1 MGVSM
6 SEPIQLG
13 QGKRIPFGDQ
23 SFSKLQLFAYGV
35 IALGDISSVIADTYF
50 SSPPDANDFG
60 SIAVIAPFW
69 ESFQPVGR
77 SDRKTGQLCYQLYQ
91 INPATGAIISGTD
104 TDMLIVMKIKDWLQY
119 LYEVND
125 FNPTLIFKATWY
137 KVVVADPYNRQTDFF
152 ESFPCTFQA
161 ILATDY
167 VRTYLFYVYGDMLY
181 PAGVDMRPVENAL
194 IGYTVG
200 TGSPVVLFAGNY
212 QPNEVLQ
219 FSNGLLRGTFF
230 YDLTPILNQAHE
242 DCWNWYLND
251 LADGWTPIW
260 WNTILSCPST
270 LFAVLRD
277 RRFVA
282 SIEFSL
288 SPSGYNI
295 SEWLLDEGTF
305 CFQRS
310 FPPLIRG
317 LPFQRCCYHKNFGII
332 YGPFA
337 SRIERF
343 QISRFNIDDY
353 TYTKALD
360 GDLIPRRR
368 CCVDSSIPIFCDF
381 YTQRRPR
388 PSTELY
394 VPPRFSWGLG
404 DPHCLTFDEVPYT
417 FNGLGEYYLLYSSDF
432 IIQARME
439 RVVNNNGEE
448 TGATAFSAFAMKDS
462 TSGTVQFEIDESDP
476 DGTKFIVKV
485 NGVVQTGLSER
496 NIMVENV
503 TLSVTNKTYLAI
515 FPSTNAFEVSAFQFI
530 SDLKV
535 TANPTQL
542 QNISKGLLGA
552 WSGIAEDDFEL
563 RNGTVLDYKD
573 LLVTNDLDILDGKL
587 SEEKIYQFG
596 QSWKIDESESIF
608 SYASDDFSTY
618 NPMNPEEPPFLEH
631 LVRDERNAPYFS
643 VVLEGC
649 TTDGEVN
656 TQCLFDTLVTNRIDI
671 GQHTLMVSQRA
682 ADENSLIANI
692 PPRLNISASS
702 QDFVDG
708 CFQVELGKVSTLILE
723 VSDED
728 GDDVTLSISA
738 SSTIENVVISS
749 AGVLEWTPTT
759 VLTSGLLLV
768 QADDGKFG
776 ITMLRIT
783 VKFCYCENDGKCNYE
798 NVVSN
803 GSTYFWTA
811 GCVCEGPWLGKH
823 CNVFGNTCA
832 VSRCFSG
839 VSCTDTPKG
848 RECGDCPDGSMGNEI
863 GCIYID
869 NCPGN
874 CTQKCQPIV
883 NGVLCSCFNG
893 FEEDLPGSNDCIDI
907 DECMEDTHNCGNKTN
922 SRCVNEEGTFR
933 CECTN
938 GTVELNGDCVD
949 TSTFSICDVTSTL
962 NLETGILQSPNY
974 PSNYSANHLCEATI
988 STVVGKVIHVFFTA
1002 FVIEVSRDADG
1013 EPEKNDCP
1021 FDWVQ
1026 LFDQGNE
1033 LSAKLCGNVLPKN
1046 FSSNSNLLNIMFRT
1060 DPFDH
1065 FSGFQL
1071 MWESVWIGCASD
1083 PCGVNATC
1091 TSTNGSYSCHCP
1103 EGFTGDAYSSCQ
1115 DTSTFSICDVT
1126 STLNLETGILQSPNY
1141 PSSYSGNHL
1150 CEATISTVV
1159 GKVIHVFFTAFVI
1172 EVDRDANGEPE
1183 KNDCPFDWLQFDQ
1196 ENEPSGK
1203 LCGNVLPK
1211 NFSSNSNLLNI
1222 TFRTDSSDHFSGFQ
1236 LMWESSED
1244 KCASDLY
1251 QPCVVDSTCTNS
1263 INSYSCEC
1271 RQGFTGNAFLACEDV
1286 DECVAQSCDVVATCT
1301 NTIGSFICDCPEGY
1315 VKNAGVCSISI
1326 CDVDNSTLTNA
1337 SGVLASPNFPDHYP
1351 NSVLCST
1358 TILAPAD
1365 HVIAI
1370 SFLDFQLE
1378 SHSSCIYDYLDITD
1392 GSDGEVE
1399 PLGPKCGNELR
1410 GFNLSVTN
1418 SLTIK
1423 FKTDSTET
1431 FKGFRLQWT
1440 IVGIG
1445 CASDPCG
1452 VNATCTSANGSYS
1465 CQCPEGFTGDAYN
1478 SCQDLDECYSDP
1490 CDINAY
1496 CENTFGS
1503 FKCRCQSGFSGDG
1516 YACSEI
1522 YECRA
1527 SCDIDNCVNI
1537 FGIWRCVD
1545 SVCSNAFLNDQTGII
1560 TSPNYPS
1567 NYDISLDCLT
1577 TIQTGFRE
1585 VVKIW
1590 FLDFTVEVDE
1600 SAIGEPGNQSCN
1612 WDWLAL
1618 FDDDAELSGRL
1629 CGNVLPNNYT
1639 SETNTMKVQFHSDT
1653 IYTHSGFQLV
1663 WEIENHPCVPS
1674 PCDINAFC
1682 PFNDGSYQC
1691 SCKPGFTGDGKNC
1704 TDINECDSNPCD
1716 INAICINNRPS
1727 FECECSPGYIG
1738 DGFFCSIDVC
1748 LNDEMPIN
1756 QTEFLSSPNFP
1767 DNYANGIYCLTTFVA
1782 PKGKSI
1788 QVSFA
1793 NFSVESHSRCNYDY
1807 VLIVDGDYDED
1818 QDLSGDRFCGSELPR
1833 LYISVTNT
1841 LTIVFKTDGSVVR
1854 TGFRLK
1860 LEIVSIFS
1868 SVISTSEGSD
1878 HPFPRGLLP
1887 FCAEAGDIEVK
1898 GGGKGVDMSQPIQLI
1913 GGNGIPLGKKFFSKL
1928 QLFADGV
1935 IVLGDISSSLADG
1948 FFKPPPDQIALGSA
1962 PFVIISPFWD
1972 NFQPVGRTDGN
1983 TGQMCYHD
1991 YKINPKTG
1999 KTFNGVGN
2007 DVVVRVMDVLENLF
2021 DVDDFTPT
2029 FIFKATWYEVVITA
2043 PSTQPPDAFDENHCT
2058 FQAILVTDN
2067 IKTFLFY
2074 VYGDMLYEPIGRR
2087 PVENA
2092 IIGYKVGAIPEITS
2106 AGNYQPNRDYQNPD
2120 AIFKGTF
2127 FYELSTV
2134 FNQAEQDCWF
2144 WYLKQTEWPLDL
2156 SIRSC
2161 PWTKFHAETDP
2172 RFHSSIENRLSSN
2185 YDISEWLRDSSDLEC
2200 FQPRPIVQLPDPSAR
2215 CCYNQAGSFVAG
2227 PFASRH
2233 ELFQIPRS
2241 DISEVTYKA
2250 ALDGDL
2256 LPRRICCVESTNPSF
2271 CNYYID
2277 RRPLA
2282 TTDFYN
2288 PCLFAFGNGD
2298 PHIVTLDEVFYTFNG
2313 LGEYYLFYSPAFLV
2327 QSRTRRA
2334 INDKGEETKATIF
2347 SAFAV
2352 KDNTTDS
2359 GTVQFELDEDDP
2371 NGTSFIV
2378 KVNGA
2383 PQSVSEIEVTIENVT
2398 LSVVD
2403 GVYKAIFPSTNS
2415 FEVSTNLFI
2424 ADLKVV
2430 VDPALQN
2437 VSKGLLGAWSGIKED
2452 DFELRNGTVLNYD
2465 NLLVTTD
2472 LDILDEKLSERKIYD
2487 FGQTWQILESE
2498 SLFDYGS
2505 NDYSTYNQANP
2516 EEPPFLEELVRE
2528 QRNASY
2534 FAEVAA
2540 GCTQSG
2546 VIITQCLFDT
2556 LVTNRTDIGQQTL
2569 MATNRAMDE
2578 NSMNANIPP
2587 TLNISESSQNF
2598 IDGCFQV
2605 AFGVTST
2612 LILVASDENGDNI
2625 TLSLTNASTFENVL
2639 ITPDGELELTPTEV
2653 LTSGLLEV
2661 QADDGNNGITILKIV
2676 VKFCYCENNG
2686 TCNYNNILST
2696 DSLYFQTVGCNC
2708 NDTWRG
2714 DICNISGNTC
2724 DVFRCFKDVNCTDTP
2739 MGIECGPCP
2748 NGTEGNGIDC
2758 NITNNCPGP
2767 CKQGCRSVI
2776 TGVVCSCY
2784 DGYNQ
2789 SQSDPNSCL
2798 DVDECDLDLDNCG
2811 NNSVC
2816 LNGNGSFSCICT
2828 NGTVKID
2835 GECVALEET
2844 LLQCTDRVFIGL
2856 SSSDITRLE
2865 IRDDDQIIISPN
2877 HLTNGN
2883 DLPEQCITSADSPSL
2898 NLSFGDC
2905 GADFI
2910 VDEGRIEVVY
2920 VVRNLPALNSNRSIE
2935 RYKDSCFNVTCN
2947 YNTSEVVRSAGIEP
2961 TIKKHILQS
2970 QLSEGNFDVKISFT
2984 DSQYNSDSVSE
2995 VTVPE
3000 RLYVKLEVGNIEA
3013 NNDLLKLQARSCWA
3027 SPDSTT
3033 DGDPL
3038 YQIVENGCPAT
3049 NSFDSPGAIDINLN
3063 YNSTIAQFNFKSFI
3077 WTGIAKAN
3085 QKIFVHCMV
3094 RICVDVHDSTCEDL
3108 NCNKKRKR
3116 RYAEKDPNLHII
3128 SSKPISLI
3136 ATDNSCEEK
3145 NGGCSDKCISNGY
3158 ESYCK
3163 CFGNRLLQE
3172 DGKICSD
3179 PEVIRTAGKLE
3190 VAMDSVHSLSIVEV
3204 LGLMVIFILA
3214 AICAMMLIG
3223 GKKSR

>member
-1 MGVSM
+1 MAKLRHCILLGILLGLEIHGAVAASLAEKSENTRPDDGDSVISKTTRSEILQDSMLLPKSSVSICDVDNSTLTNASGVLASPNFPDHYPN
-6 SEPIQLG
+6 SVLCSTTILAPA
-13 QGKRIPFGDQ
+13 DH
-23 SFSKLQLFAYGV
+23 V
-35 IALGDISSVIADTYF
+35 IAILFLNFQLESESLCDFDYLEITDG
-50 SSPPDANDFG
+50 PDGEVELCG
-60 SIAVIAPFW
+60 S
-69 ESFQPVGR
+69 E
-77 SDRKTGQLCYQLYQ
+77 
-91 INPATGAIISGTD
+91 
-104 TDMLIVMKIKDWLQY
+104 
-119 LYEVND
+119 
-125 FNPTLIFKATWY
+125 
-137 KVVVADPYNRQTDFF
+137 
-152 ESFPCTFQA
+152 
-161 ILATDY
+161 
-167 VRTYLFYVYGDMLY
+167 
-181 PAGVDMRPVENAL
+181 
-194 IGYTVG
+194 
-200 TGSPVVLFAGNY
+200 
-212 QPNEVLQ
+212 
-219 FSNGLLRGTFF
+219 
-230 YDLTPILNQAHE
+230 
-242 DCWNWYLND
+242 
-251 LADGWTPIW
+251 
-260 WNTILSCPST
+260 
-270 LFAVLRD
+270 
-277 RRFVA
+277 
-282 SIEFSL
+282 
-288 SPSGYNI
+288 
-295 SEWLLDEGTF
+295 
-305 CFQRS
+305 
-310 FPPLIRG
+310 
-317 LPFQRCCYHKNFGII
+317 LP
-332 YGPFA
+332 
-337 SRIERF
+337 
-343 QISRFNIDDY
+343 RFN
-353 TYTKALD
+353 
-360 GDLIPRRR
+360 
-368 CCVDSSIPIFCDF
+368 
-381 YTQRRPR
+381 
-388 PSTELY
+388 
-394 VPPRFSWGLG
+394 
-404 DPHCLTFDEVPYT
+404 
-417 FNGLGEYYLLYSSDF
+417 
-432 IIQARME
+432 
-439 RVVNNNGEE
+439 
-448 TGATAFSAFAMKDS
+448 
-462 TSGTVQFEIDESDP
+462 
-476 DGTKFIVKV
+476 
-485 NGVVQTGLSER
+485 
-496 NIMVENV
+496 
-503 TLSVTNKTYLAI
+503 LSVTNSLTIKFKTDSSL
-515 FPSTNAFEVSAFQFI
+515 TFEGFRLQW
-530 SDLKV
+530 
-535 TANPTQL
+535 TQV
-542 QNISKGLLGA
+542 
-552 WSGIAEDDFEL
+552 GI
-563 RNGTVLDYKD
+563 V
-573 LLVTNDLDILDGKL
+573 
-587 SEEKIYQFG
+587 
-596 QSWKIDESESIF
+596 
-608 SYASDDFSTY
+608 
-618 NPMNPEEPPFLEH
+618 
-631 LVRDERNAPYFS
+631 
-643 VVLEGC
+643 
-649 TTDGEVN
+649 
-656 TQCLFDTLVTNRIDI
+656 
-671 GQHTLMVSQRA
+671 
-682 ADENSLIANI
+682 
-692 PPRLNISASS
+692 
-702 QDFVDG
+702 
-708 CFQVELGKVSTLILE
+708 
-723 VSDED
+723 
-728 GDDVTLSISA
+728 
-738 SSTIENVVISS
+738 
-749 AGVLEWTPTT
+749 
-759 VLTSGLLLV
+759 
-768 QADDGKFG
+768 
-776 ITMLRIT
+776 
-783 VKFCYCENDGKCNYE
+783 
-798 NVVSN
+798 
-803 GSTYFWTA
+803 
-811 GCVCEGPWLGKH
+811 CV
-823 CNVFGNTCA
+823 
-832 VSRCFSG
+832 
-839 VSCTDTPKG
+839 
-848 RECGDCPDGSMGNEI
+848 
-863 GCIYID
+863 
-869 NCPGN
+869 
-874 CTQKCQPIV
+874 
-883 NGVLCSCFNG
+883 
-893 FEEDLPGSNDCIDI
+893 
-907 DECMEDTHNCGNKTN
+907 
-922 SRCVNEEGTFR
+922 
-933 CECTN
+933 
-938 GTVELNGDCVD
+938 
-949 TSTFSICDVTSTL
+949 
-962 NLETGILQSPNY
+962 
-974 PSNYSANHLCEATI
+974 
-988 STVVGKVIHVFFTA
+988 
-1002 FVIEVSRDADG
+1002 
-1013 EPEKNDCP
+1013 
-1021 FDWVQ
+1021 
-1026 LFDQGNE
+1026 
-1033 LSAKLCGNVLPKN
+1033 
-1046 FSSNSNLLNIMFRT
+1046 
-1060 DPFDH
+1060 
-1065 FSGFQL
+1065 
-1071 MWESVWIGCASD
+1071 SD

-1091 TSTNGSYSCHCP
+1091 TSTNGSYSCQCP

-1115 DTSTFSICDVT
+1115 D
-1126 STLNLETGILQSPNY
+1126 
-1141 PSSYSGNHL
+1141 
-1150 CEATISTVV
+1150 
-1159 GKVIHVFFTAFVI
+1159 
-1172 EVDRDANGEPE
+1172 
-1183 KNDCPFDWLQFDQ
+1183 
-1196 ENEPSGK
+1196 
-1203 LCGNVLPK
+1203 
-1211 NFSSNSNLLNI
+1211 
-1222 TFRTDSSDHFSGFQ
+1222 
-1236 LMWESSED
+1236 
-1244 KCASDLY
+1244 
-1251 QPCVVDSTCTNS
+1251 
-1263 INSYSCEC
+1263 
-1271 RQGFTGNAFLACEDV
+1271 V
-1286 DECVAQSCDVVATCT
+1286 DECAAEPCDVLETCT
-1301 NTIGSFICDCPEGY
+1301 NTIGSFFCECPEVY
-1315 VKNAGVCSISI
+1315 RRNAGVCSISI

-1370 SFLDFQLE
+1370 LFLNFQLESESLCDFDYLEITDGPDGEVELCGSELPRFNLSVTNSLTIKFKTDSSLTFEGFRLQWTQVGIGCASDPCGVNATCISTNGSYSCQCPEGFTGDAYSLCQDVDECAAEPCDVLETCTNTIGSFICECPEVYRRNAGVCSISICDVDNSTLTNASGVLASPNYPDHYPNSVLCSTTILAPADHVIAISFLDFQLE
-1378 SHSSCIYDYLDITD
+1378 SHSSCSYDYLDITD

-1423 FKTDSTET
+1423 FKTDSSRT
-1431 FKGFRLQWT
+1431 FEGFRLQWT

-1452 VNATCTSANGSYS
+1452 VNATCTSTNGSYS

-1478 SCQDLDECYSDP
+1478 SCQVADGCASDPCDEKATCTSTDGSFVCECLDGYTGNGLECSDVDECAAKPCDVIATCTNTIGSFMCDCPEGYVKNAGVCSISICDVDNSTLTNASGVLASPNFPDHYPNSVLCSITILAPADHVIAISFLDFQLESHSSCSYDYLDITDGSDGEVEPLGPKCGNELRGFNLSVTNSLTIKFKTDSSRTFEGFRLQWTIVGIGCASDPCGVNATCTSTNGSYSCQCPEGFTGDAYSSCQDLDECYSDP

-1522 YECRA
+1522 NECRT

-1545 SVCSNAFLNDQTGII
+1545 SICSNAFLNDQTGII

-1567 NYDISLDCLT
+1567 NYDISVDCLT
-1577 TIQTGFRE
+1577 TIQAGFRE

-1590 FLDFTVEVDE
+1590 FLDFTVEVDV

-1612 WDWLAL
+1612 WDWLVL

-1716 INAICINNRPS
+1716 VNAICINNLAS
-1727 FECECSPGYIG
+1727 FECECSPSYTG
-1738 DGFFCSIDVC
+1738 DGFLCSIDVC
-1748 LNDEMPIN
+1748 SNDEIPIHE
-1756 QTEFLSSPNFP
+1756 TKYFSSPNFP
-1767 DNYANGIYCLTTFVA
+1767 DNYANGIDCFTTLVA
-1782 PKGKSI
+1782 PKGESI
-1788 QVSFA
+1788 QVSFV

-1818 QDLSGDRFCGSELPR
+1818 QDLSDDRFCGSELPR

-1841 LTIVFKTDGSVVR
+1841 LTIVFKTDGSVER

-1868 SVISTSEGSD
+1868 SVISTSKASD

-1948 FFKPPPDQIALGSA
+1948 FFKPPPDQIALDSA
-1962 PFVIISPFWD
+1962 SFVIISPFWD
-1972 NFQPVGRTDGN
+1972 HFQPVGRTDGN
-1983 TGQMCYHD
+1983 TGQMCYHG

-2029 FIFKATWYEVVITA
+2029 FIFKATWYEVVITT
-2043 PSTQPPDAFDENHCT
+2043 PSAQPPDAFDENHCT

-2074 VYGDMLYEPIGRR
+2074 VYGDMLYEPIGWR

-2250 ALDGDL
+2250 ALAFNTHT
-2256 LPRRICCVESTNPSF
+2256 S
-2271 CNYYID
+2271 
-2277 RRPLA
+2277 PLS
-2282 TTDFYN
+2282 
-2288 PCLFAFGNGD
+2288 CRHGD

-2748 NGTEGNGIDC
+2748 NGTEGDGIDC

-2798 DVDECDLDLDNCG
+2798 DIDECGLDLDNCG
-2811 NNSVC
+2811 VNSVC

-2910 VDEGRIEVVY
+2910 VDDGRIEVVY

-3163 CFGNRLLQE
+3163 CFGNRILQE